1 MANVEIPPGKF
12 RKMIDA
18 CKEMHIRIPAQ
29 GMPELDMEFAWMIG
43 EMEKALDAALGPPQ
57 PEEKE

>member
-1 MANVEIPPGKF
+1 MANISIPPGKF

-18 CKEMHIRIPAQ
+18 CEEMHSRIPAQ
-29 GMPELDMEFAWMIG
+29 GMPELDEEFEWMIG
-43 EMEKALDAALGPPQ
+43 EMEKAYAEALGPPQ